1 MLRTDER
8 VLFGMAGMRKE
19 DAIALGLLWFA
30 ATMVGGSDGRDRVRD
45 NARASAGVTPAP
57 NIKTKMRASPCSK
70 SCLT

>member
-45 NARASAGVTPAP
+45 DARASCDYLGV
-57 NIKTKMRASPCSK
+57 
-70 SCLT
+70 

>member
-30 ATMVGGSDGRDRVRD
+30 ATMVGGLTGAIAFVTTPGPV
-45 NARASAGVTPAP
+45 ASVE
-57 NIKTKMRASPCSK
+57 ASEH
-70 SCLT
+70 